1 MQGSTVDS
9 MADAIDGAYIILYGI
24 SQAYKDSQ
32 NCRVSLHVTS
42 VLVDR
47 FDSSDHTLLQLE
59 AMYCH
64 QTGVNMVPLMLEDN
78 YRANGWLGEAIPA
91 LPHQLA
97 AAEARCPTGM
107 LLGTRLWYLLRQT
120 FLLILNLSPSDPQTN
135 LAEQVWVLWTYSR
148 GQQPVYHEA

>member
-32 NCRVSLHVTS
+32 NCRVSLHITS

-107 LLGTRLWYLLRQT
+107 LLGTRLWYLLRQI
-120 FLLILNLSPSDPQTN
+120 FLS
-135 LAEQVWVLWTYSR
+135 
-148 GQQPVYHEA
+148 